1 MADVRMR
8 PRFRRAVPCD
18 PDAVLASIAELV
30 GDPHSAIEGRVFDS
44 SAVLRPESS
53 SLRFWSPQLQLSVD
67 RRESEGEGTLVLGL
81 FGPHPTI
88 WSLFVALYVAAGF
101 LGTMGA
107 LFGYAQWILDRP
119 ATALWTVPAAGALAA
134 MTYVVARTGRRLGS
148 DQTRL
153 LYDAVNAR
161 MDALCAQATVPSSAP

>member
-18 PDAVLASIAELV
+18 PDAVLASLAELV
-30 GDPHSAIEGRVFDS
+30 GDPLSAIEGRVFDS

-53 SLRFWSPQLQLSVD
+53 SLRFWSPQLQLSVE
-67 RRESEGEGTLVLGL
+67 RREAEGTLVLGL

-101 LGTMGA
+101 LGMMGA

-119 ATALWTVPAAGALAA
+119 ATALWTVPTAGALAA
-134 MTYVVARTGRRLGS
+134 MTYLVARTGRRLGS
-148 DQTRL
+148 DQTRF

-161 MDALCAQATVPSSAP
+161 MDALCAQATVPSQAP